1 MESLV
6 HDSEEAFGIG
16 DVEFSVGFKRIFEK
30 LCLCHVISV
39 ASIFSLQI
47 WRCNA

>member
-16 DVEFSVGFKRIFEK
+16 DVECSVEFKRIFQK
-30 LCLCHVISV
+30 LCLCHVISGCFNF
-39 ASIFSLQI
+39 FSTNLEM
-47 WRCNA
+47 